1 MSATTTIGTPGSD
14 AAVRVAVVGAGVSGL
29 VAAYR
34 LRQTLGATAV
44 IDVFDASDTPGGLL
58 ASRRLDGR
66 LLDSGAESFIVR
78 RPEAVGLIDEL
89 GLADRVVS
97 PTPLR
102 PAILAGG
109 RLRDLPRPTLMGIP
123 ANASQIIDL
132 AEPADVERMRGEV
145 GRPMNWTPGA
155 DRSVGELVAD
165 RFGRSVVD
173 RSVDPMLSGVYSC
186 RSDDIGL
193 RASLPALAARLD
205 SGAPDLTTAVHG
217 LLPPP
222 STAPVFGALDGGY
235 RVLVERL
242 VAACGATMRLGCPVV
257 SVDAEPTTWTV
268 TTDAGRQTSHDAVVI
283 ALPAPAAAA
292 VVATAAPEVA
302 RGVATVATAS
312 TALVM
317 LAIAPDV
324 ALPDHSG
331 VLMATG
337 EATSAKAITLSSQK
351 WAHLAVD
358 GGPGLVRASF
368 GRYGD
373 PVDHLSDTHL
383 VDAAVADLSTVVELS
398 GASRPLT
405 AADVVDATVQRWPVG
420 LPRYAPGHRDLVRS
434 ALGDVPPG
442 LVFCGSTY
450 DGVGVPACIA
460 RAGVAAAQVVTHLA
474 DRGSRGGGTMGS

>member
-1 MSATTTIGTPGSD
+1 MTASASTGR
-14 AAVRVAVVGAGVSGL
+14 AVRIAVVGAGVSGL

-34 LRQTLGATAV
+34 LRQALGATAV
-44 IDVFDASDTPGGLL
+44 VDVFDASDTPGGLL
-58 ASRRLDGR
+58 SSRRLDGQ

-78 RPEAVGLIDEL
+78 RPEAVGLIEEL
-89 GLADRVVS
+89 GLADRVVR
-97 PTPLR
+97 PTSRR

-123 ANASQIIDL
+123 ANAGQVVDL
-132 AEPADVERMRGEV
+132 AEPADVERMRGDV
-145 GRPMNWTPGA
+145 GRPMDWTPGS

-205 SGAPDLTTAVHG
+205 SGAPDLTSAVNG

-235 RVLVERL
+235 RLLVDRL
-242 VAACGATMRLGCPVV
+242 VSAGGATMHLGSPVA
-257 SVDAEPTTWTV
+257 SVDAEGAGWTV
-268 TTDAGRQTSHDAVVI
+268 TTDSGRQTSHDAVVV

-292 VVATAAPEVA
+292 VVATAAPHVA

-317 LAIAPDV
+317 LALAPDV

-337 EATSAKAITLSSQK
+337 EATTAKAITLSSQK
-351 WAHLAVD
+351 WAHLATA

-373 PVDHLSDTHL
+373 PVDHLSDDDL
-383 VDAAVADLSTVVELS
+383 VAAAVTDLSTVVELA
-398 GASRPLT
+398 GASRSIT
-405 AADVVDATVQRWPVG
+405 AADLVDATVQRWPVG
-420 LPRYAPGHRDLVRS
+420 LPRYAPGHRELVTS
-434 ALGDVPPG
+434 ALADVPPG
-442 LVFCGSTY
+442 LVFCGAAY

-474 DRGSRGGGTMGS
+474 DRGPHGGGTMGS

>member
-1 MSATTTIGTPGSD
+1 MTAPTPAATVGSSRT
-14 AAVRVAVVGAGVSGL
+14 VRVAVVGAGVSGL

-34 LRQTLGATAV
+34 LRQGLGGAAV

-58 ASRRLDGR
+58 ASRRLDGQ
-66 LLDSGAESFIVR
+66 LLDAGAESFIVR
-78 RPEAVGLIDEL
+78 RPEAVGLVDEL
-89 GLADRVVS
+89 GLTARVVS
-97 PTPLR
+97 PTSRR

-123 ANASQIIDL
+123 ANADQVVDL
-132 AEPADVERMRGEV
+132 VDAVDVERMRGDV
-145 GRPMNWTPGA
+145 GRPMDWTTGS

-186 RSDDIGL
+186 RSDDIGV

-205 SGAPDLTTAVHG
+205 SGAPDLTTAVTG

-235 RVLVERL
+235 RLLVDRL
-242 VAACGATMRLGCPVV
+242 VQAGGATMHLGSPVS
-257 SVDAEPTTWTV
+257 SVDVDGDRWTV
-268 TTDAGRQTSHDAVVI
+268 TLDSGSQRAFDAVVI
-283 ALPAPAAAA
+283 ALPAPAAAT
-292 VVATAAPEVA
+292 VVAHAAPQVA

-317 LAIAPDV
+317 LAITPGV

-337 EATSAKAITLSSQK
+337 EATTAKAITLSSQK
-351 WAHLAVD
+351 WAHLASD

-373 PVDHLSDTHL
+373 PVDHLTDDDL
-383 VDAAVADLSTVVELS
+383 VSAAVADLATIVDLA
-398 GASRPLT
+398 GGSRPLT
-405 AADVVDATVQRWPVG
+405 AADLVDATVQRWPVG
-420 LPRYAPGHRDLVRS
+420 LPRYAPGHRELVAS
-434 ALGDVPPG
+434 ALAAVPPG
-442 LVFCGSTY
+442 LVFCGATY

-474 DRGSRGGGTMGS
+474 DQRSHGGGTMGS